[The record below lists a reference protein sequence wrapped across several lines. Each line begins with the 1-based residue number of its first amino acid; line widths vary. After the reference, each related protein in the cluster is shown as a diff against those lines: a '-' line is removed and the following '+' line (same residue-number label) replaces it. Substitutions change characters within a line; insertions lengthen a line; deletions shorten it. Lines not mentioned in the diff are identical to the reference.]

1 MHYPNTL
8 TVTPKWVVIAGLL
21 AGGLL
26 LPGGAFAAPAGP
38 SGTLVGTVT
47 CGAAEDTH
55 ASGIMVVVEGMDLS
69 THTDGAGKYA
79 LAVPAFA
86 SFTIEALGGPGANAV
101 ASRYNVVVQ
110 PGQTLD
116 TGNLDL
122 SVCPQPAHD
131 AEPQQTQEQREDMG
145 D

>member
-1 MHYPNTL
+1 MHYLKTL
-8 TVTPKWVVIAGLL
+8 TATPKWVVIAGLL

-26 LPGGAFAAPAGP
+26 LPGGALAAPAGP
-38 SGTLVGTVT
+38 SGTLVGTIA
-47 CGAAEDTH
+47 CGASEETH

-69 THTDGAGKYA
+69 THSDGAGKYA

-86 SFTIEALGGPGANAV
+86 SLTIEALGGPGANAV

-116 TGNLDL
+116 IGNLDL

-131 AEPQQTQEQREDMG
+131 AEQQQAQEQQQDLRD
-145 D
+145 

>member
-1 MHYPNTL
+1 MHYLKTL
-8 TVTPKWVVIAGLL
+8 SVTPKRVIVAGLL
-21 AGGLL
+21 AGSLL
-26 LPGGAFAAPAGP
+26 LPGVVFAAPTGP

-47 CGAAEDTH
+47 CGAAEETQP
-55 ASGIMVVVEGMDLS
+55 AGIIVGVEGMDLS
-69 THTDGAGKYA
+69 THTDRGGTYA
-79 LAVPAFA
+79 LVVPAFA
-86 SFTIEALGGPGANAV
+86 SLTIEALGGPGANAS

-116 TGNLDL
+116 IGNLDL

-131 AEPQQTQEQREDMG
+131 AEQQQTQEQLEDMG